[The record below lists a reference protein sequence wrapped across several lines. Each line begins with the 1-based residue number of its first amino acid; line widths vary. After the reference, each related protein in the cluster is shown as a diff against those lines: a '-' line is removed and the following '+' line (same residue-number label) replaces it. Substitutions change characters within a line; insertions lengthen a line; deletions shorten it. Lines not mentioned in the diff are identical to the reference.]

1 MLPATLNAAAMH
13 ANSIGNSACAEATAQ
28 LAAAGSS
35 WSPDNSAP
43 SSQQPD
49 LSNPIVSGSSSD
61 IVTPED
67 QSSCHLDD
75 MADEVDGWLK
85 DDDSAP
91 AAVSKRRPTDYAK
104 PSSCDLDVLI
114 GHLQQSAQQRN
125 AALRTAQQLPLFRAP
140 RSSLHGLIYLQQQ
153 QQQQSPEVAAAAA
166 ASPFPAASAGA
177 ADTAS
182 VAGNSAAAGCDFEDY
197 LMAQHLAQMQLMFA
211 ERQRL
216 SKAWQLA
223 EAAAQAAFQ
232 QQMLTQQLQLQELQ
246 QQLVEVQRV
255 VLTAAGQFGVDA

>member
-13 ANSIGNSACAEATAQ
+13 ANSISNSACAEATAR

-35 WSPDNSAP
+35 WSPDNSVP
-43 SSQQPD
+43 SSQQQD

-75 MADEVDGWLK
+75 WADEVDGWLK

-91 AAVSKRRPTDYAK
+91 AVSKRRPTDYAK
-104 PSSCDLDVLI
+104 ASSCDLDVLI

-125 AALRTAQQLPLFRAP
+125 AALRTAQQLPLSRAP

-153 QQQQSPEVAAAAA
+153 QQSPEIAAAAA
-166 ASPFPAASAGA
+166 ASSFPAASAGA

-182 VAGNSAAAGCDFEDY
+182 VAGDSAAAGCDFEDY

-255 VLTAAGQFGVDA
+255 VLTAAGQYGVDA